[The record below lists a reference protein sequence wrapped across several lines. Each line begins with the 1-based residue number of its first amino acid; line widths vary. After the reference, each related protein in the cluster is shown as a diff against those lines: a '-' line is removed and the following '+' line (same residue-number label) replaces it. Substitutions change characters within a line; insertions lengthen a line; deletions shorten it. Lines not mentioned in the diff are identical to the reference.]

1 MTGTD
6 PFDALR
12 ADTSPID
19 PAPSF
24 ATDLRG
30 RLTTALDQVP
40 ASADVAAAP
49 APITRTPVDRDVQHT
64 VTPYLTV
71 RGAAAAIDFY
81 VAAFGAVEHHRL
93 VGDDGR
99 IGHAEIL
106 IGDSRLSLADEYPEY
121 DVLGPQTL
129 GGATT
134 AFTIDVDDA
143 DAAMARAVAAG
154 ATVVRE
160 VADQFHGHRT
170 GAVRDPFGHRWNLS
184 APLPAFDDARY
195 ARESAE
201 IGFTHVAGP
210 PPAND
215 ARRHAD
221 PQWKRYGP
229 GDLYY
234 FTLPTRDVA
243 RAQRFY
249 AAVLGWRFDDP
260 DNGHVANIAAP
271 PGGVN
276 AGDDRGAR
284 LWFVVDDIH
293 AAVDR
298 VRAAGGTAQTPIEYP
313 SGWAADCVDDQG
325 TEFSLSVPSPEYG
338 ALDA

>member
-12 ADTSPID
+12 AET
-19 PAPSF
+19 
-24 ATDLRG
+24 
-30 RLTTALDQVP
+30 
-40 ASADVAAAP
+40 
-49 APITRTPVDRDVQHT
+49 TPVDPSSQFAGELRRQLADALTDAPPPVPRAPVERT
-64 VTPYLTV
+64 VTPYLSV

-106 IGDSRLSLADEYPEY
+106 IGDCRLALADEYPEY
-121 DVLGPQTL
+121 DVYGPESL

-134 AFTIDVDDA
+134 AFTIAVDDA
-143 DAAMARAVAAG
+143 DAAFARAIAAG
-154 ATVVRE
+154 ATMLRE

-184 APLPAFDDARY
+184 APLPDFDEARY
-195 ARESAE
+195 TSASAAA
-201 IGFTHVAGP
+201 GFAHVPGSTG
-210 PPAND
+210 
-215 ARRHAD
+215 RTEHA
-221 PQWKRYGP
+221 QWKRYGP

-234 FTLPTRDVA
+234 FTLPTRDLP
-243 RAQRFY
+243 RAQRFFG
-249 AAVLGWRFDDP
+249 AVLGWQFADP

-271 PGGVN
+271 PGGPNVT
-276 AGDDRGAR
+276 DDAGAR
-284 LWFVVDDIH
+284 LWFIVDDIH

-298 VRAAGGTAQTPIEYP
+298 VRAAGGTARTPVEYA
-313 SGWAADCVDDQG
+313 SGWSVDCIDDQG
-325 TEFSLSVPSPEYG
+325 TEFSLSVPSPDYG
-338 ALDA
+338 TLDI

>member
-1 MTGTD
+1 MTTTD

-12 ADTSPID
+12 ADTTAID
-19 PAPSF
+19 PAPRF
-24 ATDLRG
+24 ASDLRA
-30 RLTTALDQVP
+30 RLADALATPTLATP
-40 ASADVAAAP
+40 ALAAP
-49 APITRTPVDRDVQHT
+49 AVARG

-93 VGDDGR
+93 VGEDGR

-106 IGDSRLSLADEYPEY
+106 IGGTRLAIADEYPEY
-121 DVLGPQTL
+121 DVHGPESL

-143 DAAMARAVAAG
+143 DAAVARAVAAG

-160 VADQFHGHRT
+160 VGDQFHGHRT

-184 APLPAFDDARY
+184 APLPAFTDADY
-195 ARESAE
+195 VRESAAV
-201 IGFTHVAGP
+201 GFTHVAG
-210 PPAND
+210 ND
-215 ARRHAD
+215 DLAGHEGTGVAVHH
-221 PQWKRYGP
+221 QWKRYRA

-243 RAQRFY
+243 RAQRFF
-249 AAVLGWRFDDP
+249 AAVLGWAFDDP
-260 DNGHVANIAAP
+260 DNGHVGNIAAP

-298 VRAAGGTAQTPIEYP
+298 VRAAGGTAQAPVEYA

-325 TEFSLSVPSPEYG
+325 TEFSLSVPSAQYG
-338 ALDA
+338 ALDG